1 MQETLFLSLGQ
12 EDPLR
17 IRASLMVYPEETQ
30 DEKTQETGPQVAE
43 VYTQGA
49 ISMRPDSRTFPY
61 TEKC

>member
-1 MQETLFLSLGQ
+1 
-12 EDPLR
+12 
-17 IRASLMVYPEETQ
+17 MVYPEETQ